1 MPLPFDRYPGD
12 GWRLLRPP
20 DPGDGSSRRGYGYD
34 LQRETNQTSCAFCNL
49 NLIGDYNR
57 WLLLVVDHVLPV
69 KDCQRKGLRNAPAKW
84 WESMSNLIICC
95 SGCNGFTT
103 REEVEWEPWEDWSVQ
118 AFVRQRNRVFE
129 ERKKNVLKR
138 RTEEMKFFRAE
149 IKSLRTPISVNR
161 IGGGG
166 GGGAVPATTLTEA
179 YRHFLSTVFCR
190 TEVCRPQVG

>member
-1 MPLPFDRYPGD
+1 
-12 GWRLLRPP
+12 
-20 DPGDGSSRRGYGYD
+20 
-34 LQRETNQTSCAFCNL
+34 
-49 NLIGDYNR
+49 
-57 WLLLVVDHVLPV
+57 
-69 KDCQRKGLRNAPAKW
+69 
-84 WESMSNLIICC
+84 MSNLIICC

-149 IKSLRTPISVNR
+149 IKSLRTLISANR
-161 IGGGG
+161 IGG

-190 TEVCRPQVG
+190 MEVCHP